1 MTTRALCRG
10 FIFRFA
16 CVFAMFFIY
25 SFFRGK
31 KSEKESERETDIGK
45 IWRWG
50 NIKRGKIFSIVRFR
64 RFARESGDL
73 SSADRV
79 SRTDS

>member
-31 KSEKESERETDIGK
+31 KSEKESERE
-45 IWRWG
+45 RW
-50 NIKRGKIFSIVRFR
+50 ILVKY
-64 RFARESGDL
+64 GDGEI
-73 SSADRV
+73 
-79 SRTDS
+79 

>member
-31 KSEKESERETDIGK
+31 KSEKESERE
-45 IWRWG
+45 RE
-50 NIKRGKIFSIVRFR
+50 R
-64 RFARESGDL
+64 RILVKYGDGEI
-73 SSADRV
+73 
-79 SRTDS
+79 